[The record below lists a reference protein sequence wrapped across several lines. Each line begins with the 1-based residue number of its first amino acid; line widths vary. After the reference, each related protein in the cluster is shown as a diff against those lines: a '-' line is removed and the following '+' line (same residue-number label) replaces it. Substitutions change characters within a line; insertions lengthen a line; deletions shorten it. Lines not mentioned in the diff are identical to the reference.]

1 MKYRIVGLLA
11 MSLLLGL
18 AGCEKKGPAEQAGE
32 KVDEAA
38 AEVKEG
44 AQDAGDAVCLFGGD
58 LQKLGVRVVRRGLV
72 GQQVQRVLDS
82 FERIVDLVGD
92 RRRQASSCRQLL

>member
-18 AGCEKKGPAEQAGE
+18 AGCEKKDPAEQAGE

-44 AQDAGDAVCLFGGD
+44 AQDAGDAMKDAAGD
-58 LQKLGVRVVRRGLV
+58 VK
-72 GQQVQRVLDS
+72 DAT
-82 FERIVDLVGD
+82 EEATDD
-92 RRRQASSCRQLL
+92 MKKD

>member
-1 MKYRIVGLLA
+1 MWGARMASERRIEVNGGGSRVLPWLA
-11 MSLLLGL
+11 VLGLLGL

-44 AQDAGDAVCLFGGD
+44 AQDAGDAMKDAAGD
-58 LQKLGVRVVRRGLV
+58 VK
-72 GQQVQRVLDS
+72 DAA
-82 FERIVDLVGD
+82 EEATDD
-92 RRRQASSCRQLL
+92 MKKD